1 MKLPNPPA
9 NAVGRPRAF
18 DTDAALEKAMCVFW
32 RQGYEGTSLSD
43 LTEAMGINRP
53 SLYAAFGNKE
63 ELFRKV
69 LERYGKGPANYVQQA
84 LEQPTAR
91 QVIEHLWR
99 GAASMAADSAYPPG
113 CLAVQSALCCGEEG
127 QAASA
132 VARAAR
138 LGSQACLVERF
149 KRAQREGDLQ
159 ETVDPEDLAR
169 YVAMILQGMS
179 VQATNGASRDELL
192 RAVEISLRA
201 LPV

>member
-1 MKLPNPPA
+1 MKSPNSPTGS
-9 NAVGRPRAF
+9 VGRPRAF

-69 LERYGKGPANYVQQA
+69 LERYGKGPANYAQEALGQA
-84 LEQPTAR
+84 SAR

-99 GAASMAADSAYPPG
+99 GAAANAADPLYPRG

-127 QAASA
+127 QGASD
-132 VARAAR
+132 VARAMRMGAQD
-138 LGSQACLVERF
+138 SLVERF
-149 KRAQREGDLQ
+149 KRAQREGDLPLSVQ
-159 ETVDPEDLAR
+159 PEDLAR
-169 YVAMILQGMS
+169 YVATFLNGMS
-179 VQATNGASRDELL
+179 VQASNGATREELL
-192 RAVEISLRA
+192 RAVEIALRA